1 MNTRHKVFA
10 DAYKITKGL
19 TKDLIKSYQV
29 AYPDANKEVARV
41 NGYKLLQK
49 TTIQDYIQEYKEKE
63 RIEREKN
70 EIDIKKQLDRHNIIN
85 REKGLEML
93 SNVAKLKYNEIV
105 SNKDNID
112 NSSTLSFSSI
122 MQTIAKIDGWN
133 APTKSEITGKN
144 GKDLIPDRPI
154 IVVSTQHGD
163 IR

>member
-70 EIDIKKQLDRHNIIN
+70 EIDTKKQLDRHNFH
-85 REKGLEML
+85 
-93 SNVAKLKYNEIV
+93 IV
-105 SNKDNID
+105 
-112 NSSTLSFSSI
+112 
-122 MQTIAKIDGWN
+122 
-133 APTKSEITGKN
+133 TGKQI
-144 GKDLIPDRPI
+144 GRAH
-154 IVVSTQHGD
+154 V
-163 IR
+163 

>member
-1 MNTRHKVFA
+1 MNNKHKVFA
-10 DAYKITKGL
+10 DAYKLTKGL
-19 TKDLIKSYQV
+19 TEDLIKSYQV
-29 AYPDANKEVARV
+29 AYPNANKEAARV

-105 SNKDNID
+105 SNKDSID

-122 MQTIAKIDGWN
+122 MQTIAKMDGWN
-133 APTKSEITGKN
+133 AATKSEITGKD
-144 GKDLIPDRPI
+144 GKDLIATGF
-154 IVVSTQHGD
+154 IVNISNNKKD
-163 IR
+163 

>member
-1 MNTRHKVFA
+1 MNTKHKVFA
-10 DAYKITKGL
+10 DAYKLTKGL
-19 TKDLIKSYQV
+19 TEDLIKSYQV
-29 AYPDANKEVARV
+29 AYPNTNKEVARV

-122 MQTIAKIDGWN
+122 MQTIAKMDGWN
-133 APTKSEITGKN
+133 APTKSEITGKD
-144 GKDLIPDRPI
+144 GKDLIATGF
-154 IVVSTQHGD
+154 IVNISNNKKD
-163 IR
+163 

>member
-1 MNTRHKVFA
+1 MNTKHKVFA
-10 DAYKITKGL
+10 DAYKMTKGL
-19 TKDLIKSYQV
+19 TEDLIKSYQV
-29 AYPDANKEVARV
+29 AYPNANKEVARV

-93 SNVAKLKYNEIV
+93 SNVAKLKYNKIV
-105 SNKDNID
+105 SNKYNID

-122 MQTIAKIDGWN
+122 MQTIAKMDGWN
-133 APTKSEITGKN
+133 APTKSEITGKD
-144 GKDLIPDRPI
+144 GKDLIATGF
-154 IVVSTQHGD
+154 IVNISNNKKD
-163 IR
+163 

>member
-1 MNTRHKVFA
+1 MNTKHKVFA
-10 DAYKITKGL
+10 DAYKLTKGL
-19 TKDLIKSYQV
+19 TEDLIKSYQV
-29 AYPDANKEVARV
+29 AYPNANKEAARV

-122 MQTIAKIDGWN
+122 MQTIAKMDGWN
-133 APTKSEITGKN
+133 APTKSEITGKD
-144 GKDLIPDRPI
+144 GKDLVATGF
-154 IVVSTQHGD
+154 IVNISNNKKD
-163 IR
+163 